1 MNSNFV
7 IMGLPASGKTT
18 FLAALWH
25 LVESNETPCRL
36 ECYDYRG
43 DFSYLNSIAAA
54 WRSFKPVPR
63 TSQTGDMNVSIML
76 RNRDTGESGV
86 AFFPDLA
93 GETFDRQVEERRC
106 YRDFVESFSQE
117 NGVLF
122 FISADLKEDNLSI
135 TDLNARLPINNVELG
150 EDVSTTNENESKMIL
165 NEWEPKF
172 LPWQVKIVQL
182 LSDLTRPPFL
192 QRNRRIAILISAWD
206 LVRSMGTTPQ
216 EWLSVNMPL
225 VEQFLKTNVDYF
237 NFQIFGVSAQGGR
250 LDDNS
255 AIDEAAKGLAS
266 RRIQIVGP
274 QGEGHDLTE
283 PLVWLM
289 TATK

>member
-1 MNSNFV
+1 MNSNFI

-43 DFSYLNSIAAA
+43 DFSYLNSIATA
-54 WRSFKPVPR
+54 WRTFKAVPR

-76 RNRDTGESGV
+76 RNRDTGECGI

-106 YRDFVESFSQE
+106 YRDFVDSFSE
-117 NGVLF
+117 EDGVLF
-122 FISADLKEDNLSI
+122 FISADLKEDDLSI
-135 TDLNARLPINNVELG
+135 TDLNARLPINKAEQI
-150 EDVSTTNENESKMIL
+150 EDSSAINENEMAL

-182 LSDLTRPPFL
+182 LSDLTRPPFV
-192 QRNRRIAILISAWD
+192 QRKRRIAILISAWD
-206 LVRSMGTTPQ
+206 LVRSMGNTPQ

-225 VEQFLKTNVDYF
+225 VAQFLKTNVDYF
-237 NFQIFGVSAQGGR
+237 NFEIFGVSAQGGR

-266 RRIQIVGP
+266 RRIQIVDP